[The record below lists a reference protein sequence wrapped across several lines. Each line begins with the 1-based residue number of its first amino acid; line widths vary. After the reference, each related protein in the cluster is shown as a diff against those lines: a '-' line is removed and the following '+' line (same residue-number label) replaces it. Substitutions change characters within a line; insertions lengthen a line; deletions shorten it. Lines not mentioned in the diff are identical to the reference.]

1 MAYELWDLACDA
13 DTIGLELD
21 YYYFF
26 ERGMW
31 LNSMVNRAIVVVV
44 AMRWGI
50 KGVLGHVSYVS

>member
-26 ERGMW
+26 GRGMW

-44 AMRWGI
+44 AMRW
-50 KGVLGHVSYVS
+50 